1 MTLWFQIT
9 NQNLTT
15 LLSFWILQI
24 PLSPKRKL
32 HIVTTS
38 QPIHKEN
45 MKQFSIVI
53 FFLFTFSSCNGD
65 TVTRVIYSECSDRK
79 ISSSSPYQYNLNSL
93 LTSLTNSATFTTYA
107 NFTASIASPLYPVS
121 GIYQCRAD
129 LSFSD
134 CESCVKQAVSQLPSL
149 CSSSESA
156 TVQLQGCLLQYG
168 NNSFIGKSDETL
180 RFKRYLKTTID

>member
-1 MTLWFQIT
+1 
-9 NQNLTT
+9 
-15 LLSFWILQI
+15 
-24 PLSPKRKL
+24 
-32 HIVTTS
+32 
-38 QPIHKEN
+38 